1 MLRDTNAYGSVS
13 LRQPPDSNL
22 RIVCTVAINMDE
34 LRYRLERAQQK
45 TRSSVHLTSRL
56 IDRSF
61 VQLKE
66 SHRLLYAAKRSEELL
81 VALLQVHA
89 LSQHWSHEKAKTGLT
104 DIQTTSNLVGLG
116 L

>member
-1 MLRDTNAYGSVS
+1 M
-13 LRQPPDSNL
+13 
-22 RIVCTVAINMDE
+22 NMDE
-34 LRYRLERAQQK
+34 LRCRLERAQQK
-45 TRSSVHLTSRL
+45 TRSSVDLTSRL

-66 SHRLLYAAKRSEELL
+66 SHRLLYAAERSKELL

-89 LSQHWSHEKAKTGLT
+89 LSQHWSQEKTKIGLT